1 MSQRDQS
8 NMALAEDQLNTLF
21 RYAMALC
28 GQRDDA
34 LDIFQSSIEKYL
46 IQIQK
51 YSAAISS
58 PEAYV
63 RTLIRNNF
71 YDAKRTQQRWQF
83 EDYADHEAI
92 DISPQTLDQVHINQQ
107 ELKNVWSQ
115 LQAQDR
121 DILYHLVILG
131 FSTDETCTQLDIP
144 RGTLLSRVHR
154 LRKKLSSPTKLSPQK
169 ETMPGA
175 IREGGFHE
183 Q

>member
-1 MSQRDQS
+1 MSQAERS
-8 NMALAEDQLNTLF
+8 GMALAEDQLNTLF
-21 RYAMALC
+21 RYASALC
-28 GQRDDA
+28 DQRDDA

-46 IQIQK
+46 LQIK
-51 YSAAISS
+51 KHSVPINS

-71 YDAKRTQQRWQF
+71 YDAKRIQQRWQF

-92 DISPQTLDQVHINQQ
+92 DISPQTLDQVQINQQ
-107 ELKNVWSQ
+107 ELKNVWSK

-131 FSTDETCTQLDIP
+131 FSTDETCAQLDIP

-154 LRKKLSSPTKLSPQK
+154 LRKKLSSQKNLSPQK
-169 ETMPGA
+169 DATPEN